1 MADTTPPE
9 PSDGTLLADLARGR
23 QEAMGPL
30 YSRYAP
36 LVFGIARQSLDR
48 GIAEDIVQDVFLAV
62 WKNARSYDPGR
73 GPVRPWLLQIAH
85 FRIANELRRRSRR
98 PALAGGSGEEA
109 LAAAPEPGADAAE
122 KMWLDYRGEV
132 LRSALASLPPRQRQ
146 ALGLSFFDE
155 LSHPEIA
162 TLLDLPLGTAKSRI
176 RAGIER
182 LRSRVGAVSA
192 AALVLVVGIW
202 IATRAHSD
210 RSELARDDRA
220 LGMLTSSD
228 AEAIR
233 LERVSGTIPVDAHG
247 TWRARRGSPIAVV
260 TLSHFP
266 AAPTGR
272 VYRVW
277 ARWDGRWL
285 LAGSARPDADGRARI
300 VAEDSLFGAR
310 PATIEV
316 TLEDD
321 GPAGESPA
329 GPPLVAW
336 ESPPQKSPRP

>member
-1 MADTTPPE
+1 
-9 PSDGTLLADLARGR
+9 
-23 QEAMGPL
+23 MGPL

-36 LVFGIARQSLDR
+36 LVSGIARQSLDR
-48 GIAEDIVQDVFLAV
+48 GTAEDIVQDVFLAV
-62 WKNARSYDPGR
+62 WKNARTYDPGR

-85 FRIANELRRRSRR
+85 FRIANELRRRSRK
-98 PALAGGSGEEA
+98 PAIAGDSAEEA

-122 KMWLDYRGEV
+122 KMWLEYRGEV
-132 LRSALASLPPRQRQ
+132 LRSALSSLPPRQRQ

-162 TLLDLPLGTAKSRI
+162 SLLDLPLGTAKSRI
-176 RAGIER
+176 RSGIER

-192 AALVLVVGIW
+192 AALVLVAGIW
-202 IATRAHSD
+202 LATRAHLD
-210 RSELARDDRA
+210 RNELARDDRA

-228 AEAIR
+228 TEAIR
-233 LERVSGTIPVDAHG
+233 LERVSGTVPIGAHG

-277 ARWDGRWL
+277 ARWESRWL
-285 LAGSARPDADGRARI
+285 LAGSALPDAGGRARVVAEGALVGVRPDA
-300 VAEDSLFGAR
+300 
-310 PATIEV
+310 IEV
-316 TLEDD
+316 TLEED
-321 GPAGESPA
+321 GAAGKSPA
-329 GPPLVAW
+329 GPALVAW
-336 ESPPQKSPRP
+336 ESPSR